1 MQITSGKVVSI
12 DYTLTSDSGEVID
25 SSEGGQPLVY
35 LHGNGQI
42 IPGLEK
48 ALEGQTSGFEAKVKV
63 EAAEGYGLR
72 DEKKLVVVPRDRI
85 DGPGELKEG
94 MQLQASNGGGMQ
106 VVTVTKIAGDEV
118 TIDANHPLAG
128 VNLNFDVKV
137 RDVREATPEE
147 IDHGHVHG
155 PGGHH
160 HH

>member
-12 DYTLTSDSGEVID
+12 DYTLTSDGGEVID

-48 ALEGQTSGFEAKVKV
+48 ALEGKEAGAELTVKV
-63 EAAEGYGLR
+63 EAAEGYGLK
-72 DEKKLVVVPRDRI
+72 DEKKLIVVPRDRI
-85 DGPGELKEG
+85 DGTGELKEG

-106 VVTVTKIAGDEV
+106 IVTVVKIAGDEV

-137 RDVREATPEE
+137 RDVRDATPEE

-160 HH
+160 H

>member
-12 DYTLTSDSGEVID
+12 DYTLTSDGGEVID
-25 SSEGGQPLVY
+25 SSEGGQPLIY

-48 ALEGQTSGFEAKVKV
+48 ALEGKEAGAELKVKV
-63 EAAEGYGLR
+63 EAAEGYGLK
-72 DEKKLVVVPRDRI
+72 DEKKLIVVPRDRI
-85 DGPGELKEG
+85 DGTGELKEG
-94 MQLQASNGGGMQ
+94 MQLQASSGGGMQ
-106 VVTVTKIAGDEV
+106 VVTVVKIAGDEV

-128 VNLNFDVKV
+128 ENLNFDVKV
-137 RDVREATPEE
+137 RDVRDATPEE